1 MTSTTTNGRHI
12 ALKDHAPVRC
22 ILGMTEDS
30 SIQVIVHP
38 GCSVTD
44 VHDMLRQLTL
54 CEGHFEHVTLV
65 AEDED
70 LA

>member
-1 MTSTTTNGRHI
+1 MTSTTTNGHHR
-12 ALKDHAPVRC
+12 AAKDHTPIRC
-22 ILGMTEDS
+22 ILEMTEDS

-44 VHDMLRQLTL
+44 VHDMIRQLTL
-54 CEGHFEHVTLV
+54 CEGHFEHLTIVT
-65 AEDED
+65 EDED